1 MTRIPT
7 SPSASSPP
15 QFAPIGIVPTA
26 EQREIQ
32 TCRARYVIAMANAGA
47 AKTTTL
53 ALRIAESITRG
64 VWPESI
70 LALTFSEEAA
80 RVLQAR
86 LVGIGV
92 DERTARRVKCLSF
105 DAFARQVLLNA
116 EGAEA
121 PWLNTPEALAPQVR
135 AAALQLQT
143 QNAARRHPRELW
155 LPEHNEPIFEFLELS
170 RRLKA
175 RLVPPGGDEDE
186 EESVEECA
194 ERFDVPLAAFLLH
207 GALEALR
214 SGLEDVPRWRAE
226 FDATY
231 DLARRLSDVDRP
243 IELPAYRIVVVDELQ
258 DMNPASYAVLEAL
271 LMRGKAFF
279 TGAGDFDQ
287 VIHRWAGAGTDFLH
301 TSFGRGWPGVVRLPL
316 TRSYRYGPPLAA
328 ATAALKDK
336 AVDSGREHE
345 TVLRVQPC
353 ADVQAT
359 AAQVAADLA
368 GWKQRGGRPAGC
380 AVILRA
386 PYQSIPIENALLE
399 AGIGWRMEGL
409 TSYLLR
415 SEVLMLRGVIAFALQ
430 DYDSIPG
437 VDKRL
442 QVLQALLQWQQF
454 EWGAERRDDE
464 ALKTAAAQPSLF
476 EAFLDG
482 TLLKPQ
488 TRADKRAAGQSG
500 EAQLQEEFRFLDKLK
515 ALRHSGQHHEANALQ
530 RVREA
535 EATTV
540 DESPAQRNA
549 RERLGHT
556 LATLRAAPP
565 DTPAATLLEQAV
577 ALLDLKGVARRLFL
591 APATAALVA
600 RSIDGFIDVARRQN
614 LPLRDFAHWLRKAES
629 KAERL
634 RKSDTVLL
642 CSVEAAKGQEFEAV
656 LLPFLEEGA
665 FPLAGCDAGEES
677 NRFYVAATRARDE
690 LHLYVPEAT
699 ERVSRYVKAMR
710 IDKAV
715 LRGRHQLASGQWN

>member
-1 MTRIPT
+1 MTRT
-7 SPSASSPP
+7 STPPSPPSAP
-15 QFAPIGIVPTA
+15 QFVPVGIVPTA
-26 EQREIQ
+26 EQRGIQ

-70 LALTFSEEAA
+70 LALTFSAEAA
-80 RVLQAR
+80 RVLQVR
-86 LVGIGV
+86 LVDIGV
-92 DERTARRVKCLSF
+92 DERSARRVKCLSF
-105 DAFARQVLLNA
+105 DQFARQVLLQA

-121 PWLNTPEALAPQVR
+121 PRLDTPEALAPQVR
-135 AAALQLQT
+135 IAAARLQAD
-143 QNAARRHPRELW
+143 NAVRRHPRELW

-175 RLVPPGGDEDE
+175 RLVPPGGDDE
-186 EESVEECA
+186 ESAEDCA

-243 IELPAYRIVVVDELQ
+243 IDLPAYRIVVVDELQ

-301 TSFGRGWPGVVRLPL
+301 TRFGQGWPGVVRLPL
-316 TRSYRYGPPLAA
+316 TCSYRYGPPLAA
-328 ATAALKDK
+328 ATAALKNK
-336 AVDSGREHE
+336 VVDSGREHE

-353 ADVQAT
+353 ADRRAV

-368 GWKQRGGRPAGC
+368 DWKRRGGRPAAC

-409 TSYLLR
+409 ASYLLR

-430 DYDSIPG
+430 DYESIPG

-454 EWGAERRDDE
+454 EWGAERRDDD
-464 ALKTAAAQPSLF
+464 ALKTAAAQPALF
-476 EAFLDG
+476 EDFLNG

-488 TRADKRAAGQSG
+488 TRADRRAAGQSG

-515 ALRHSGQHHEANALQ
+515 ALRQGGQHHEANALQ
-530 RVREA
+530 HLREV
-535 EATTV
+535 EAASV
-540 DESPAQRNA
+540 DESPAQRSA
-549 RERLGHT
+549 RERLAHT
-556 LATLRAAPP
+556 LAALRAAPP
-565 DTPAATLLEQAV
+565 DAPAAALLEQAV
-577 ALLDLKGVARRLFL
+577 TLLDLKGVARRLFL

-614 LPLRDFAHWLRKAES
+614 LPLRDFARWLHKAET

-665 FPLAGCDAGEES
+665 FPLAGSDAGEES

-690 LHLYVPEAT
+690 LHLYVPEAA

-715 LRGRHQLASGQWN
+715 LRGRHQLASGQWS